1 MQLSVFARMQAVEDQ
16 LATST
21 ILSSIVL
28 HCVIKGSEP
37 ETERNTEAQDLLQIP
52 WYGLS

>member
-1 MQLSVFARMQAVEDQ
+1 MKAVEDQ

-21 ILSSIVL
+21 ILSSTVF